1 MAVATSGTAKLTLP
15 TDTQILVER
24 VFAAPKNL
32 VYRAVTEPEL
42 VRRWWNAKRGEV
54 TVCEIDLRVGGKWR
68 YAMQTPDGSEV
79 AFHGTF
85 REIVPNEHVV
95 QTEVFEMPGL
105 TEDDATI
112 NTMDL
117 VEHDG
122 STTMR
127 VLIECTNAEQREAVV
142 ASGMEAGL
150 QDAYDLLEEVAISLR

>member
-1 MAVATSGTAKLTLP
+1 MAAVTTSGSAKLTFP
-15 TDTQILVER
+15 TETQIHVER
-24 VFAAPKNL
+24 VFAAPRHL
-32 VYRAVTEPEL
+32 VYR
-42 VRRWWNAKRGEV
+42 EV
-54 TVCEIDLRVGGKWR
+54 TVAEIDLRIGGRWR
-68 YAMQTPDGSEV
+68 YAMKTPDGMEV

-105 TEDDATI
+105 TDDDATV

-122 STTMR
+122 STKMT
-127 VLIECTNAEQREAVV
+127 VLIQCTNAEQREAIV

-150 QDAYDLLEEVAISLR
+150 QDAYDLLEEVAISLS

>member
-1 MAVATSGTAKLTLP
+1 MALATSGTAKLTFP
-15 TDTQILVER
+15 TDSQILVQRE
-24 VFAAPKNL
+24 FAAPKHL

-42 VRRWWNAKRGEV
+42 VKRWWNAKRGEV
-54 TVCEIDLRVGGKWR
+54 TFCEIDLRVGGKWR
-68 YAMQTPDGSEV
+68 YAMQTPDGMEV

-105 TEDDATI
+105 TDDDATV

-122 STTMR
+122 ATRMT
-127 VLIECTNAEQREAVV
+127 VLIQCKNAEQREGIV

-150 QDAYDLLEEVAISLR
+150 QDAYDLLEEVAISLA